1 MSAGIT
7 RAMID
12 DAESDGFPVLDVGGY
27 IAGDPH
33 ARETLAAEL
42 AHALER
48 VGFLVVVNHG
58 VPQPMIDAIF
68 FLLEHPFSAIPLVSL
83 LPALA
88 LYLAL
93 GLSPLQLLYTWLAG
107 ELFFFLFFFVSFV
120 SFLYVEVPLRFPPP
134 PKRLRRS
141 LAG

>member
-1 MSAGIT
+1 MDSSGYQT
-7 RAMID
+7 R
-12 DAESDGFPVLDVGGY
+12 FQP
-27 IAGDPH
+27 PK
-33 ARETLAAEL
+33 
-42 AHALER
+42 ER
-48 VGFLVVVNHG
+48 NVNGQTHG
-58 VPQPMIDAIF
+58 LYFIF